1 MQIKELILYSD
12 LHGARKISFK
22 LGSVNTIVG
31 ASRTGKSA
39 VGEILDYCLCSS
51 NCDIAAKSIGMRS
64 FCNLKVSNCSLQ
76 ENLPR
81 NTS

>member
-31 ASRTGKSA
+31 ASRTG
-39 VGEILDYCLCSS
+39 
-51 NCDIAAKSIGMRS
+51 
-64 FCNLKVSNCSLQ
+64 
-76 ENLPR
+76 
-81 NTS
+81 